1 MDVFLYAYYTLV
13 KKKKIKS
20 KLWNSHS
27 TLTSCLIFSSLILE
41 FHAGKMGVKVVS
53 TSWIYR
59 QD

>member
-13 KKKKIKS
+13 KKKIKS
-20 KLWNSHS
+20 KLWYSHS
-27 TLTSCLIFSSLILE
+27 TLTSCMIFSSLILE

-53 TSWIYR
+53 ASWNCR